1 MIQLY
6 YGQDSGY
13 VQHKALKDLKKSLS
27 DSAFTSLI
35 KYDGYKDPIGEFL
48 SDCLSL
54 SLFGEKK
61 TVVVLNCYF
70 FLSTQGKKNPIPD
83 SAQDYKGLRDY
94 RKNPSP
100 DTDLIRIVP
109 GLVDKKGELY
119 KTARN
124 EGVELISCLSPTDS
138 DLSIYVNQKASELK
152 KKIQP
157 DAVKLVI
164 QYCQGD
170 FLLLDNT
177 LDKLFCYTD
186 NVMAVDVKELVAR
199 PLENDVFSIV
209 TSLLHGETGKAL
221 KVYHD
226 LRKGG
231 SNPLYLLPVF
241 ASQYRFMAL
250 VKALSL
256 QHETK
261 DSIAR
266 ELSVKPG
273 RIFYTLR
280 DTESVS
286 YDTLL
291 KILSDRADREKER
304 KLYRDDGDVKI
315 EVFLATFSQKYRFA

>member
-6 YGQDSGY
+6 YGQDSGF
-13 VQHKALKDLKKSLS
+13 VQHKAFKDLKKSLPEE
-27 DSAFTSLI
+27 AFASII

-70 FLSTQGKKNPIPD
+70 FLSVQGKKNPIPD
-83 SAQDYKGLRDY
+83 SAQDYKGLMDY

-109 GLVDKKGELY
+109 GLIDKKSELY
-119 KTARN
+119 KSARN
-124 EGVELISCLSPTDS
+124 EGGELISCLSPTEN
-138 DLSIYVNQKASELK
+138 DLSLYISQKASEEK

-157 DAVKLVI
+157 DASRLVI

-170 FLLLDNT
+170 FLLLSHT

-186 NVMAVDVKELVAR
+186 NVRKQDVRELVLP
-199 PLENDVFSIV
+199 PLESDIFSIV
-209 TSLLHGETGKAL
+209 SHLLKGETARAV
-221 KVYHD
+221 KVYQD
-226 LRKGG
+226 LRRGG
-231 SNPLYLLPVF
+231 SNPLSLLPVF
-241 ASQYRFMAL
+241 ASQFRFRAL
-250 VKALSL
+250 VKALSE

-261 DSIAR
+261 DDIAR

-273 RIFYTLR
+273 RVYYTLK
-280 DTESVS
+280 DISMVS

-291 KILSDRADREKER
+291 RILSDRADREKDR
-304 KLYRDDGDVKI
+304 KLYRDDGDTRR
-315 EVFLATFSQKYRFA
+315 EVFLATFAKKYRI

>member
-6 YGQDSGY
+6 YGQDSGF
-13 VQHKALKDLKKSLS
+13 VQHKAFKDLKKNLPEE
-27 DSAFTSLI
+27 AFASII

-70 FLSTQGKKNPIPD
+70 FLSVQGKKNPIPD
-83 SAQDYKGLRDY
+83 SAQDYKGLMDY

-109 GLVDKKGELY
+109 GLIDKKSELY
-119 KTARN
+119 KSARN
-124 EGVELISCLSPTDS
+124 EGVELISCLSPTEN
-138 DLSIYVNQKASELK
+138 DLSLYISQKASEEK

-157 DAVKLVI
+157 DASRLVI

-170 FLLLDNT
+170 FLLLSHT

-186 NVMAVDVKELVAR
+186 NVRKQDVRELVLP
-199 PLENDVFSIV
+199 PLESDIFSIV
-209 TSLLHGETGKAL
+209 SHLLKGETARAV
-221 KVYHD
+221 KVYQD
-226 LRKGG
+226 LRRGG
-231 SNPLYLLPVF
+231 SNPLSLLPVF
-241 ASQYRFMAL
+241 ASQFRFRAL
-250 VKALSL
+250 VKALSE

-261 DSIAR
+261 DDIAR

-273 RIFYTLR
+273 RVYYTLK
-280 DTESVS
+280 DISMVS

-291 KILSDRADREKER
+291 RILSDRADREKDR
-304 KLYRDDGDVKI
+304 KLYRDDGNTRR
-315 EVFLATFSQKYRFA
+315 EVFLATFAKKYRI

>member
-6 YGQDSGY
+6 YGQDSGF
-13 VQHKALKDLKKSLS
+13 VQHKAFKDLKKNLPEE
-27 DSAFTSLI
+27 AFASII

-70 FLSTQGKKNPIPD
+70 FLSVQGKKNPIPD
-83 SAQDYKGLRDY
+83 SAQDYKGLMDY

-109 GLVDKKGELY
+109 GLIDKKSELY
-119 KTARN
+119 KSARN
-124 EGVELISCLSPTDS
+124 EGVELISCLSPTEN
-138 DLSIYVNQKASELK
+138 DLSLYISQKASEEK

-157 DAVKLVI
+157 DASRLVI

-170 FLLLDNT
+170 FLLLSHT

-186 NVMAVDVKELVAR
+186 NVRKQDVRELVLP
-199 PLENDVFSIV
+199 PLESDIFSIV
-209 TSLLHGETGKAL
+209 SHLLKGETARAV
-221 KVYHD
+221 KVYQD
-226 LRKGG
+226 LRRGG
-231 SNPLYLLPVF
+231 SNPLSLLPVF
-241 ASQYRFMAL
+241 ASQFRFRAL
-250 VKALSL
+250 VKALSE

-261 DSIAR
+261 DDIAR

-273 RIFYTLR
+273 RVYYTLK
-280 DTESVS
+280 DISMVS

-291 KILSDRADREKER
+291 RILSDRADREKDR
-304 KLYRDDGDVKI
+304 KLYRDDGNTRR
-315 EVFLATFSQKYRFA
+315 EVFLATFSKKYRI

>member
-6 YGQDSGY
+6 YGQDSGF
-13 VQHKALKDLKKSLS
+13 VQHKAFKNLKKNLPEE
-27 DSAFTSLI
+27 AFASII

-70 FLSTQGKKNPIPD
+70 FLSVQGKKNPIPD
-83 SAQDYKGLRDY
+83 SAQDYKGLMDY

-109 GLVDKKGELY
+109 GLIDKKSELY
-119 KTARN
+119 KSARN
-124 EGVELISCLSPTDS
+124 EGVELISCLSPTEN
-138 DLSIYVNQKASELK
+138 DLSLYISQKASEEK

-157 DAVKLVI
+157 DASRLVI

-170 FLLLDNT
+170 FLLLSHT

-186 NVMAVDVKELVAR
+186 NVRKQDVRELVLP
-199 PLENDVFSIV
+199 PLESDIFSIV
-209 TSLLHGETGKAL
+209 SHLLKGETARAV
-221 KVYHD
+221 KVYQD
-226 LRKGG
+226 LRRGG
-231 SNPLYLLPVF
+231 SNPLSLLPVF
-241 ASQYRFMAL
+241 ASQFRFRAL
-250 VKALSL
+250 VKALSE

-261 DSIAR
+261 DDIAR

-273 RIFYTLR
+273 RVYYTLK
-280 DTESVS
+280 DISMVS

-291 KILSDRADREKER
+291 RILSDRADREKDR
-304 KLYRDDGDVKI
+304 KLYRDDGNTRR
-315 EVFLATFSQKYRFA
+315 EVFLATFSKKYRI